1 VRKPATIR
9 AAALAAGCAALA
21 GCERL
26 GLGGSEAPVL
36 PGVDEVRAVY
46 SEHPSLTDVRL
57 SGNVVE
63 LTFGADRRSLR
74 RGGSLWARAGLFVQ
88 LLSPATRDL
97 LTEWE
102 GVAAVRA
109 VSVVNGQEIGRAT
122 LLRDELSEIHWRR
135 TLNLLG
141 HALRD
146 GTQRPS
152 RLQELAEWGEEH
164 TEYEY
169 NPDFVP
175 EG

>member
-1 VRKPATIR
+1 MRKPATIR

-26 GLGGSEAPVL
+26 GLGGAEAPAL
-36 PGVDEVRAVY
+36 PGVDDVRAFY
-46 SEHPSLTDVRL
+46 AEHPSLTDVRL

-63 LTFGADRRSLR
+63 LTFDADRRSLR

-97 LTEWE
+97 LTAWE

-152 RLQELAEWGEEH
+152 RLQELAEWGEAH

-169 NPDFVP
+169 NPAFVP